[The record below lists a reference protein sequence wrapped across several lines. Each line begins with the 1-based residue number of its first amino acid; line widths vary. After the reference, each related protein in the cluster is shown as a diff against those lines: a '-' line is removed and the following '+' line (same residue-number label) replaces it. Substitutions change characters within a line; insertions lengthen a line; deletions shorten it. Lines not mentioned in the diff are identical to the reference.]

1 MTEINIDQPLSTE
14 AIEISKTIQDAAQYR
29 FKQKIAATLRFDG
42 KTIEK
47 TDRTPGVFDEFK
59 QYYQEEISTR
69 LKCSLDD
76 QQITLIAEDAFEHL
90 IGESSADFYEFKK
103 RSNSLAKLI
112 YLLVFI
118 IIVVSVIFYFLG
130 WNIKM

>member
-76 QQITLIAEDAFEHL
+76 QQINLIAEDAFAHL
-90 IGESSADFYEFKK
+90 IDESSADFYEFKK

-118 IIVVSVIFYFLG
+118 IIVVAVIFYFLG

>member
-118 IIVVSVIFYFLG
+118 IIVVAVIFYFLG